1 MSIRSVVV
9 LLLKIWFITAAVQV
23 QPLAQGLPH
32 AMGAAKKKKKCLF
45 PFKVGTKI
53 NNSIIIPSPRLVYH
67 GVVKKQF

>member
-32 AMGAAKKKKKCLF
+32 AMGAAKKKNVFF
-45 PFKVGTKI
+45 PL
-53 NNSIIIPSPRLVYH
+53 R
-67 GVVKKQF
+67 

>member
-32 AMGAAKKKKKCLF
+32 AMGAAKKKKNVFF
-45 PFKVGTKI
+45 PL
-53 NNSIIIPSPRLVYH
+53 R
-67 GVVKKQF
+67 